1 MLTRS
6 QDKML
11 EILSRLSK
19 IPKSKDKGT
28 HEQPDKEKDKNKTLE
43 ICLNQKVMNLL
54 NKEKTKRSRPKNS
67 NIRSN
72 A

>member
-11 EILSRLSK
+11 EILSHLSK

-43 ICLNQKVMNLL
+43 ICLN
-54 NKEKTKRSRPKNS
+54 
-67 NIRSN
+67 
-72 A
+72 